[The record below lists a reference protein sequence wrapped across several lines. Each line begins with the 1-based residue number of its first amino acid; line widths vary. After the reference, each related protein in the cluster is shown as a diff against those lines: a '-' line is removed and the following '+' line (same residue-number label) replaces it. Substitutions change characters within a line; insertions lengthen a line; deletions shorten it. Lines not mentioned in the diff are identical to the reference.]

1 MKSGISQTLE
11 KVKNYTPVQGGY
23 HSDSARK
30 ASTRNFQIRALK
42 HSLNTLLNLKA
53 TNVLIDSTE
62 ETIQELIF
70 ATVDIINELI
80 LTGNQTIRRKLMT
93 EGKKAW
99 ADGRRVWTFGP
110 YSCLQSFRYRT
121 VAEAQ
126 EVEAEANSIE
136 RGKSKETI
144 EG

>member
-1 MKSGISQTLE
+1 MKSTISQTLE
-11 KVKNYTPVQGGY
+11 KVKNYTPAQGGY

-30 ASTRNFQIRALK
+30 ASTRNFHIRALK
-42 HSLNTLLNLKA
+42 AALAILINIKGEPPVKSVSA
-53 TNVLIDSTE
+53 DNVQDTIDC
-62 ETIQELIF
+62 L
-70 ATVDIINELI
+70 VDLINELI
-80 LTGNQTIRRKLMT
+80 LIGNPTIRRKLTT

-110 YSCLQSFRYRT
+110 YGCLQSIRYAT
-121 VAEAQ
+121 VSEAQ
-126 EVEAEANSIE
+126 EIEAEANEIK

>member
-1 MKSGISQTLE
+1 MKSTISQTLE
-11 KVKNYTPVQGGY
+11 KVRKYTPVPGGY

-30 ASTRNFQIRALK
+30 ASTRNFHIRALK
-42 HSLNTLLNLKA
+42 HSLNTLVNLKT

-80 LTGNQTIRRKLMT
+80 LIGNPTIRRKLMT

-99 ADGRRVWTFGP
+99 ADGRRVWTFGA

-126 EVEAEANSIE
+126 EVEAEANSI
-136 RGKSKETI
+136 KSRMEKK
-144 EG
+144 

>member
-1 MKSGISQTLE
+1 MKSTISQTLE
-11 KVKNYTPVQGGY
+11 KVRNYTPVPGGY

-30 ASTRNFQIRALK
+30 ASTRNFHIRALK
-42 HSLNTLLNLKA
+42 AALA
-53 TNVLIDSTE
+53 ILINIKREPPVKSVSADNIQD
-62 ETIQELIF
+62 TIDCL
-70 ATVDIINELI
+70 VDLINELI
-80 LTGNQTIRRKLMT
+80 LIGNPTIRRKLMT

-99 ADGRRVWTFGP
+99 ADGRRVWTFGA

-136 RGKSKETI
+136 SRMEKK
-144 EG
+144 